1 MPPKTTKPTDPT
13 SAAKPA
19 KTPRAT
25 KPKTTKIAGEAEVA
39 KAPQA
44 PKPPAKPAPLK
55 MGLITDIHFGT
66 DKQYEGQDRKLSS
79 RALSLVRYLVNRM
92 NGDIRPD
99 FVVQL
104 GDLIE
109 DEDAETDEENYRTAI
124 DAFKPLK
131 MPMYH
136 AVGNHEQVNLGL
148 EKIHSM
154 LNYPKL
160 YYSFDAQAFHF
171 VVLFSTSKA
180 HTDIHVDAAQRK
192 WLAEDLEAT
201 DKPTVVF
208 IHHPIDD
215 QDLTGSF
222 WFEKYPKHCFVEEKV
237 EIRETLARSG
247 KVRAV
252 FSGHVHRNN
261 LQTHDGI
268 HYITVQSLV
277 ENMSDSRKVPSE
289 SYAIVTFGDDEIRV
303 EIAGQD
309 PAEYR
314 F

>member
-1 MPPKTTKPTDPT
+1 MPPKSDKPL
-13 SAAKPA
+13 KVV
-19 KTPRAT
+19 KPRAT
-25 KPKTTKIAGEAEVA
+25 KADKAA
-39 KAPQA
+39 KAEKAAAEKEPQVEKA
-44 PKPPAKPAPLK
+44 PAKPAKPAPLK
-55 MGLITDIHFGT
+55 MVLLTDIHYGT
-66 DKQYEGQDRKLSS
+66 DKQYEGQDKKLSS
-79 RALSLVRYLVNRM
+79 RALSLVRYMVNRM
-92 NGDIRPD
+92 NSDLKPD

-109 DEDAETDEENYRTAI
+109 DEDAETDEENYSIAV

-131 MPMYH
+131 MPVYH
-136 AVGNHEQVNLGL
+136 VVGNHEQVNLNL
-148 EKIHSM
+148 EQIRAK
-154 LNYPKL
+154 LNYPAL

-171 VVLFSTSKA
+171 IVLFSTSKD
-180 HTDIHVDAAQRK
+180 HTEIHVDKEQLK
-192 WLAEDLEAT
+192 WLVKDLEQT

-222 WFEKYPKHCFVEEKV
+222 WFEKYPKFCFVEEKV

-261 LQTHDGI
+261 LQSHDGI

-277 ENMSDSRKVPSE
+277 ENMHESRKVPSE
-289 SYAIVTFGDDEIRV
+289 SFAVVTFAEDEIRV
-303 EIAGQD
+303 EIQGQD

-314 F
+314 I